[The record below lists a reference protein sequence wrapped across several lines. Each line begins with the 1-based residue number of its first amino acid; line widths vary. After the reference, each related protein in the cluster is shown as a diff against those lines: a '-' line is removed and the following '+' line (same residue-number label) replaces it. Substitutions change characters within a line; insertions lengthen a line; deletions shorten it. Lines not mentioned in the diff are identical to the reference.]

1 MAPELYDEDY
11 DERVDIYSFGMCI
24 IELVTH
30 ECPYSECSNPAQI
43 YKRVTGGVKP
53 EALDKIIDSDLR
65 SFILKCIS
73 PIEKRLTAKELMN
86 DPFLD
91 KSLNKPKVV
100 EKRTTVEE
108 QPEAARPGGTQQF
121 AVISD
126 RPAGSA
132 GDDAEDATKP
142 RSARESHA
150 EGEVRDVNHA
160 PPAPGSVD
168 GIGSDGGRDDG
179 YATADDHA
187 GGQGLARGERK
198 GGADGRLARRER
210 KGWFGDDVTNFCCG
224 NWELTSGVSRGRNR
238 GGGRGERRRR
248 RRRRRICDAV
258 ALRVEGEP
266 RR

>member
-30 ECPYSECSNPAQI
+30 EVPVQRVQQPAQI

-65 SFILKCIS
+65 SFILEVHP

-108 QPEAARPGGTQQF
+108 QPEAARPGGRNSLPSSQT
-121 AVISD
+121 D
-126 RPAGSA
+126 RR
-132 GDDAEDATKP
+132 DP
-142 RSARESHA
+142 RVTTPGTRPS
-150 EGEVRDVNHA
+150 RD
-160 PPAPGSVD
+160 PPASPT
-168 GIGSDGGRDDG
+168 RR
-179 YATADDHA
+179 
-187 GGQGLARGERK
+187 AR
-198 GGADGRLARRER
+198 
-210 KGWFGDDVTNFCCG
+210 
-224 NWELTSGVSRGRNR
+224 
-238 GGGRGERRRR
+238 
-248 RRRRRICDAV
+248 
-258 ALRVEGEP
+258 
-266 RR
+266 